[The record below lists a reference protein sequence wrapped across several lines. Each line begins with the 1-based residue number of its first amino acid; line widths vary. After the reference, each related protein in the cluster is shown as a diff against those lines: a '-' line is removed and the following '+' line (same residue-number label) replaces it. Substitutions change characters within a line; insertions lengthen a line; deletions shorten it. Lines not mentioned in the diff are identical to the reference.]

1 MKRNPI
7 SQLRSLSYR
16 PAFLLTSF
24 VVGTVF
30 FGIFNTIFADTYHVW
45 EKVEITL
52 HAQQSYKNPYKETQV
67 WVDLKGPGFNKRCYG
82 FWDGDD
88 IFRVRVLATAP
99 GTWRWSSGSNQS
111 DSGLNGKTGKF
122 TAISWS
128 EPEKEQNPC
137 RRGMIKPTANG
148 HAFEYA
154 DGKPFFLLG
163 DTWWP
168 TATFRYKWFDDNKER
183 PIGPKAGFKDYVKFR
198 KKQGFNCI
206 AMIAAL
212 PNWAND
218 DKPAELETP
227 DGTELRGAWQQAGT
241 KSAKD
246 MHDEKGN
253 RAFLFPGKVPGY
265 ENYFPDVDRIN
276 PEYFRNL
283 DKKIDYL
290 NAHGFTPFIEVARR
304 DIGPAWKKYYQWPES
319 YTRYIK
325 YVWSRYQANICFF
338 SPIHF
343 DWDGSLPAD
352 DWNAA
357 ANAVIEQFGS
367 PPFGTLVS
375 CNPTGSSLENFGH
388 SDKAKWLTFH
398 QIGNFHHRDGHG
410 HRSYHLLTDIF
421 NAVPALPAINGE
433 PYYDGQHGTVPGSQ
447 TAALYSRSAMYG
459 SVLSGGFGG
468 HIYGAGKEGT
478 KGGAMWGGNVE
489 PAANNKIWDGIKWPS
504 ADQMRHLQTF
514 VLSEGRK
521 YQHLVP
527 STDSL
532 SPNKSGRKNDWLQ
545 WAYCA
550 GTEKRDFFLLYFEK
564 DCDRAVLSGALSG
577 AKYRANWFNPR
588 SGQWT
593 DAGTGILIARLEA
606 LERADS
612 AGKIALPNFPGN
624 LTKSDTD
631 WGLKLTLMDAQ

>member
-1 MKRNPI
+1 MKGNPI

-16 PAFLLTSF
+16 PVFLLTSF
-24 VVGTVF
+24 VVGTVLLGTF
-30 FGIFNTIFADTYHVW
+30 TTVFADTYHVW

-52 HAQQSYKNPYKETQV
+52 HAKKSYKNPYAEVEV

-88 IFRVRVLATAP
+88 TFRVRVLATAP
-99 GTWRWSSGSNQS
+99 GTWTWSSGSNQS
-111 DSGLNGKTGKF
+111 DPGLNGVTGTF
-122 TAISWS
+122 SALGWA

-137 RRGMIKPTANG
+137 RRGMVKPSANG
-148 HAFEYA
+148 HTFEYA
-154 DGKPFFLLG
+154 DGTVFFLLG

-168 TATFRYKWFDDNKER
+168 TATFRYRWYDDDRQR

-198 KKQGFNCI
+198 KRQGFNCI
-206 AMIAAL
+206 AMVAAL

-241 KSAKD
+241 NSAKD
-246 MHDEKGN
+246 MHDENGN

-283 DKKIDYL
+283 DKKINYL
-290 NAHGFTPFIEVARR
+290 NAHGFIPFIEVARR

-319 YTRYIK
+319 YTRYIQ

-352 DWNAA
+352 DWNLA
-357 ANAVIEQFGS
+357 ANKVIEKYGP

-388 SDKAKWLTFH
+388 TDEAKWLTFH

-421 NAVPALPAINGE
+421 NAVPALPEI
-433 PYYDGQHGTVPGSQ
+433 
-447 TAALYSRSAMYG
+447 
-459 SVLSGGFGG
+459 
-468 HIYGAGKEGT
+468 
-478 KGGAMWGGNVE
+478 
-489 PAANNKIWDGIKWPS
+489 
-504 ADQMRHLQTF
+504 
-514 VLSEGRK
+514 GRA
-521 YQHLVP
+521 HV
-527 STDSL
+527 
-532 SPNKSGRKNDWLQ
+532 
-545 WAYCA
+545 
-550 GTEKRDFFLLYFEK
+550 
-564 DCDRAVLSGALSG
+564 
-577 AKYRANWFNPR
+577 
-588 SGQWT
+588 
-593 DAGTGILIARLEA
+593 
-606 LERADS
+606 
-612 AGKIALPNFPGN
+612 
-624 LTKSDTD
+624 
-631 WGLKLTLMDAQ
+631 

>member
-1 MKRNPI
+1 MKTNLIFRP
-7 SQLRSLSYR
+7 SWSSYR
-16 PAFLLTSF
+16 ALFLSTSL
-24 VVGTVF
+24 VVSAVLGGT
-30 FGIFNTIFADTYHVW
+30 FNGVLADTYHVW

-52 HAQQSYKNPYKETQV
+52 HAEKSYKNPYKETEV

-88 IFRVRVLATAP
+88 TFRVRVLATAP
-99 GTWRWSSGSNQS
+99 GTWTWSSGSNQS
-111 DSGLNGKTGKF
+111 DPGLNGVTGTF
-122 TAISWS
+122 SALGWA

-137 RRGMIKPTANG
+137 RRGMVKPSANG
-148 HAFEYA
+148 HTFEYA
-154 DGKPFFLLG
+154 DGTVFFLLG

-168 TATFRYKWFDDNKER
+168 TATFRYRWYDDDRQR

-218 DKPAELETP
+218 DKPAELETT
-227 DGTELRGAWQQAGT
+227 DDTELRGAWQQAGT

-246 MHDEKGN
+246 MHDENGN
-253 RAFLFPGKVPGY
+253 RAFFSPGKVPGY
-265 ENYFPDVDRIN
+265 ENYFPDVDHIN

-290 NAHGFTPFIEVARR
+290 NAHGFIPFTEVARR

-319 YTRYIK
+319 YTRYIQ

-352 DWNAA
+352 DWNLA
-357 ANAVIEQFGS
+357 ANKVIEKYGP

-388 SDKAKWLTFH
+388 TDEAKWLTFH

-410 HRSYHLLTDIF
+410 HRSYHLLTDMF
-421 NAVPALPAINGE
+421 NTAPPLPAINGE
-433 PYYDGQHGTVPGSQ
+433 PYYDGQHDTTPGSP
-447 TAALYSRSAMYG
+447 TAALYARSAMYG
-459 SVLSGGFGG
+459 SVLSGGLGG

-478 KGGAMWGGNVE
+478 EGGAMWGGNVE

-504 ADQMRHLQTF
+504 GDQMRHLRTF

-521 YQHLVP
+521 YQQLVP
-527 STDSL
+527 RVNLL

-550 GTEKRDFFLLYFEK
+550 RTAKKDFFLLYFEK
-564 DCDRAVLSGALSG
+564 DCEKPMLSGALPN
-577 AKYRANWFNPR
+577 AKYKANWFNPCT
-588 SGQWT
+588 GQWA
-593 DAGTGILIARLEA
+593 DAGAGILI
-606 LERADS
+606 ADS
-612 AGKIALPNFPGN
+612 AGKINLPNFPGN
-624 LTKSDTD
+624 LTKSDLD
-631 WGLKLTLMDAQ
+631 WGLKLTLMDVQ